1 VIGSNAADELFAL
14 LCDPRKNEV
23 DVESL
28 ARERGLVQVT
38 DTNQL
43 DAWIDEAV
51 QAQPQAAQDFAA
63 GKDAAV
69 GTSLHDCHD

>member
-1 VIGSNAADELFAL
+1 
-14 LCDPRKNEV
+14 
-23 DVESL
+23 
-28 ARERGLVQVT
+28 VT

-69 GTSLHDCHD
+69 GRLVGHVMKVSKGQADAATVQARLREKLRST